1 MSRREKVWKICA
13 AASWLPWRRRVI
25 NSTKEGSS
33 DTGNPRAGLQHL
45 EWLHYE
51 PAPDPTQEA
60 GEEKTPG
67 DRELTFPRIVGGSW
81 QSEQGTVINP
91 VEPS

>member
-1 MSRREKVWKICA
+1 V
-13 AASWLPWRRRVI
+13 
-25 NSTKEGSS
+25 
-33 DTGNPRAGLQHL
+33 GLQHL

-51 PAPDPTQEA
+51 PVPDTMQEA
-60 GEEKTPG
+60 GEEKTGG
-67 DRELTFPRIVGGSW
+67 DRDLNFPRIVGFSW